1 MQSDKKNEIIL
12 EEGKNMD
19 TIKYEDLL
27 YSSNN

>member
-1 MQSDKKNEIIL
+1 MQSDKKNKIIL
-12 EEGKNMD
+12 EEGENMD